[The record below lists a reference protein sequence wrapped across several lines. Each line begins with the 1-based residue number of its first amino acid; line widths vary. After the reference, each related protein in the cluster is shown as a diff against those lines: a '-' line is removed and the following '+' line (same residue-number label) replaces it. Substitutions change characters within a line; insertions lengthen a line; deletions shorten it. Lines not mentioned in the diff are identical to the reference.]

1 MEVIRLLANSTFDSA
16 LAGSG
21 HYFDIEIRGLRDAQE
36 AVERGLPF
44 RGFEELRRT
53 LSTSTAELA
62 AALGIPGTT
71 LARRRK
77 EGQLNPEESERLL
90 RLARLVEM
98 ARAVLSPTGLAP
110 WFSREHPALGGR
122 PLDCARNELAARR
135 LETLLGRLADG
146 GPA

>member
-1 MEVIRLLANSTFDSA
+1 MEF
-16 LAGSG
+16 
-21 HYFDIEIRGLRDAQE
+21 RGLRDAQE

-44 RGFEELRRT
+44 RGFDELRRT
-53 LSTSTAELA
+53 LSISTAELA
-62 AALGIPGTT
+62 AALGIAGTT

-77 EGQLNPEESERLL
+77 EGQLNSDESERLL

-98 ARAVLSPTGLAP
+98 GRAVLSPEGLAP
-110 WFSREHPALGGR
+110 WFSRRHPALDAR
-122 PLDCARNELAARR
+122 PLECARNELAARR